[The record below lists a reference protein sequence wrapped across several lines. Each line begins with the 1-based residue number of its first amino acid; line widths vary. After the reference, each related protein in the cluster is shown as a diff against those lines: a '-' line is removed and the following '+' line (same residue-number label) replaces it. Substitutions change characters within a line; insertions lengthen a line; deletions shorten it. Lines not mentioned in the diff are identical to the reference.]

1 MSIDFIYQPTISF
14 IYLDVYIVFYFLL
27 FFFFL
32 LNKFAKNDEVLLIC
46 DDYDFDYAYDYDY
59 FYYVIE
65 IYVLLIAYDVVLSVV
80 DELAIDDVVLAI
92 GVEILIVISKTIY
105 DEFPP
110 HILEL

>member
-14 IYLDVYIVFYFLL
+14 IYLDAYIVFYFLL

-46 DDYDFDYAYDYDY
+46 DDCDFDNVYDYYY

-80 DELAIDDVVLAI
+80 DELAIDDVVLAVV
-92 GVEILIVISKTIY
+92 VEILIVISKTIY